1 MLINAEPRLLAWI
14 AAGSLRLVLAAL
26 LSLAAVGTESKDWF
40 MGFVLQRVAMG
51 PIRDIRDKRRTVRG
65 LTLYGTKFDVMF
77 SLCFLCRFVVELR
90 RTLASAFAESI
101 MRLTL
106 PAAQG
111 TMTIHCLLRYPED
124 TYYPCG

>member
-14 AAGSLRLVLAAL
+14 AAGSLRVVLAAL

-51 PIRDIRDKRRTVRG
+51 TIRDIRDKRWTVRG
-65 LTLYGTKFDVMF
+65 LTLYGAKFDVVF
-77 SLCFLCRFVVELR
+77 TFCSLRLR
-90 RTLASAFAESI
+90 DVGFQRTLEHESI